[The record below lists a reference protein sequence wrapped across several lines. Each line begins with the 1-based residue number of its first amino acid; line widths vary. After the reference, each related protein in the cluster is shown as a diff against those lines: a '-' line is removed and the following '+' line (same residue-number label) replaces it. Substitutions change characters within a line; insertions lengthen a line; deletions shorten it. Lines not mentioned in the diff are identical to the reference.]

1 MTKSFVLKLLVVVGI
16 TASIFIVSIT
26 LLNDPVSK
34 QLRKYTELALNN
46 YLHRMALRADQKAL
60 TTLDRLVV
68 HGFTVGGAVVA
79 YPMYPEASKALWCCI
94 YGKGEAAELSADYF
108 KTSPFLKKEVRRLG
122 IGNHRE
128 IGMHQA
134 DDWRT
139 SLTFNPYNLRITRDS
154 VELYYPAT
162 HFKSGLNIVTQVPF
176 GRFTVKFRDNLMA
189 AIQGPPYRLY
199 AKWKREE

>member
-1 MTKSFVLKLLVVVGI
+1 MLKKTAFKFLIAIGLI
-16 TASIFIVSIT
+16 ASIFILSLT

-34 QLRKYTELALNN
+34 SLRHYTELALNG
-46 YLHRMALRADQKAL
+46 YLHQMALRADQNAL
-60 TTLDRLVV
+60 TLFDRLVV
-68 HGFTVGGAVVA
+68 HGFTVGGAAVA
-79 YPMYPEASKALWCCI
+79 YPMYPEASKALWYCI
-94 YGKGEAAELSADYF
+94 YGQGEAVELSPDYF
-108 KTSPFLKKEVRRLG
+108 KQSPFVQKEIRRLG
-122 IGNHRE
+122 VGHFKE

-139 SLTFNPYNLRITRDS
+139 SLTFNPYNLRVTRDS

-189 AIQGPPYRLY
+189 AIQGPAYRLY
-199 AKWKREE
+199 ARWKRGE